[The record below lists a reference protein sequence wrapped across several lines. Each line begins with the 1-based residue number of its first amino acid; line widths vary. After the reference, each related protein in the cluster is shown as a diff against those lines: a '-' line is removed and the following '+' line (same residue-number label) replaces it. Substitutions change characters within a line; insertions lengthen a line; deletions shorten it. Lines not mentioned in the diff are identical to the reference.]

1 MKYFWNEDC
10 ENDEENNEDIKD
22 MRNRELG
29 NRRTKMSDQFTKN
42 YDCQG
47 TFVILLKLLLQSS

>member
-29 NRRTKMSDQFTKN
+29 NRRTKMSYHFTKN

>member
-29 NRRTKMSDQFTKN
+29 NRRTKMSDQFKKITTVKEP
-42 YDCQG
+42 
-47 TFVILLKLLLQSS
+47 SSYC